1 MKTQVKTKIFLAFL
15 FLAAYSLQT
24 FSQKGES
31 GFKKLSVQ
39 AQTQDSVKT
48 PLYRGYGDPLKG
60 LDIAKAKKSIATGN
74 YYALIIGID
83 KYQGEWPVLKNA
95 VNDASGVAEVLKK
108 NYDFSKIITLYDK
121 QATRVDI
128 IKTFEWLV
136 NNAKDSDNVFIFYS
150 GHGDFKQTL
159 NKGYWVPVDANT
171 QSTSQYISNSDIQT
185 FLGGIKAKHTLLVSD
200 ACFSGDLFRG
210 KTVNVP
216 FENTDRYYQKV
227 YSLSSRQALTSGGV
241 EPVMDGGK
249 EGHSIFTYYL
259 IKAFENNQN
268 KFLDAYQLYEKLR
281 IPVIN
286 NSEQTPFFNPIKNT
300 GDEGGEFVFMKK

>member
-1 MKTQVKTKIFLAFL
+1 MKTNILLAFL
-15 FLAAYSLQT
+15 FLAAYSSQT
-24 FSQKGES
+24 YSQKGES
-31 GFKKLSVQ
+31 GYKKISIP
-39 AQTQDSVKT
+39 DSSNS
-48 PLYRGYGDPLKG
+48 PLYRGYGNPLKG
-60 LDIAKAKKSIATGN
+60 LDIAKAKKSLATGN

-83 KYQGEWPVLKNA
+83 KYQGEWQPLRNA
-95 VNDASGVAEVLKK
+95 VNDANGIADVLKK
-108 NYDFSKIITLYDK
+108 NYDFNKIITLYDK

-150 GHGDFKQTL
+150 GHGDYKQSL
-159 NKGYWVPVDANT
+159 NKGYWVPVDAVT

-210 KTVNVP
+210 KTVTIP
-216 FENTDRYYQKV
+216 FENSDKYYQKV
-227 YSLSSRQALTSGGV
+227 YGLSSRQALTSGGV

-268 KFLDAYQLYEKLR
+268 KFFDAYQLYEKLR